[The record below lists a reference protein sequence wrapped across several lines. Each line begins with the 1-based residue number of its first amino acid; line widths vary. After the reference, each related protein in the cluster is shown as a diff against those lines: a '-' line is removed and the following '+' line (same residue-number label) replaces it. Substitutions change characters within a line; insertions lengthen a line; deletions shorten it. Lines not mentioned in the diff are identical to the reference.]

1 MLQSKEDTKN
11 NEMGVEFIYP
21 DIAPFKEKVKNMQ
34 QEMLD
39 ANPAIVDVYNHI
51 QEVNKQVKEGK

>member
-1 MLQSKEDTKN
+1 
-11 NEMGVEFIYP
+11 
-21 DIAPFKEKVKNMQ
+21 MQ

>member
-1 MLQSKEDTKN
+1 
-11 NEMGVEFIYP
+11 MGVEFIYP